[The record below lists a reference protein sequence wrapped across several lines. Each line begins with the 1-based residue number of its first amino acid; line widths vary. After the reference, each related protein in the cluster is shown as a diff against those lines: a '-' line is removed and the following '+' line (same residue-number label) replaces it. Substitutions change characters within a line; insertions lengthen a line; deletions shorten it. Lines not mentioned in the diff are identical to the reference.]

1 MRDVPRTVGASLRGH
16 AYHHAWA
23 ARAALALLEPGTDL
37 ALIAVEQFS
46 TVDASAMSASA
57 VEVADLVRYYGGRD
71 AQTARRIE
79 VVQFKHSDA
88 EAKVAFVASD
98 AAKTIEKFTA
108 AFRDKGETLCA
119 DRRNEVLRFELI
131 TNRPIHSDLAT
142 AVTTLAA
149 GAIGGIKP
157 RSQAAT
163 LLRASGLKGPDIAA
177 FFSRLVLSGS
187 NGNLGDARR
196 AARRVIASWSEP
208 ADLEARQRLKEL
220 LGLVEDAATGVAHLG
235 HGIVAIDVLGALGL
249 AETDELFPAEASF
262 PEVERQISR
271 TALKD
276 ILAKMHQSPLPLIVH
291 ATGGM
296 GKTVLMQALAAKLSE
311 DGFAILFDGFG
322 GGEWRNTS
330 DVRHRASRGLLQL
343 VNQIAAR
350 GLCDPILPGRS
361 DASDLLRAAR
371 KRFEAALAA
380 LRNQGLT
387 GGLSLVLDA
396 VDHSAEQAK
405 LMGEK
410 SFASDLLKSMTVSPI
425 DGVRLVI
432 SCRTE
437 RLPVTRG
444 DVVCP
449 DFEVPRFTTSETL
462 RVIQAERPEMSA
474 TDVTIVTSRA
484 QGNPRIL
491 AALLRQGPPYKAP
504 VGPQPTPTEA
514 FNQLLQQQ
522 LDTARANAEK
532 LGATKLQLDS
542 VLAGLALMP
551 PPTPVEELAAA
562 QGLSAEAV
570 RSFVADM
577 FPVLEETATGI
588 IFRDE
593 PTEFYVRELSRADL
607 GAQARVLERLD
618 ERQTV
623 SSHAAR
629 AYPVV
634 LRNLRR
640 RDNLYALAV
649 DDRIPGTAVSDVAR
663 RAVRAARIDAA
674 LGMAAEEAD
683 NGQLFTLSLEA
694 ARLAGGQGR
703 SGRFIREHPDLI
715 AVAGDME
722 AQRRVHEDRTGWGG
736 ARHAM
741 RAVHAWFAGEPAEA
755 LRDARHAIDWFNWWV
770 GENNKDDKDARQL
783 PTLGD
788 IEIEGPAFVMVRSG
802 RAAGTLLWLQSG
814 GSSLAYRHLS
824 GVVRLL
830 ERAAGRSKAEA
841 DWRLKAYSL
850 VARWRCTS
858 PVTILAIIANATALP
873 SEISEAF
880 AARLIAADLSKFEQS
895 SDPFDRKPDFIPT
908 LLLAAAREL
917 RYGRSANARGL
928 LEKATIARPSHYD
941 FEPPVMARRPLES
954 WLLSGLLRAAI
965 EGRPLRLIDVAP
977 MDIDAL
983 VKDPA
988 DRANDQAYRAAIKTA
1003 LAEPAEHRPDTSAD
1017 DRGARADARRQLEA
1031 CVQSRLPPLIDML
1044 ESLRPAVATGDF
1056 STAVKSVAYLIREVV
1071 PKASNYPYSDQQ
1083 HFLGSLLSDVAAAL
1097 GRASDGLEGEAAMA
1111 MADALAASPAHHLG
1125 QQVRWVRLFAMVQAT
1140 AAVATTFAAAI
1151 AAVVA
1156 KDDSLDARL
1165 TKYAELAYALWTASP
1180 GEAAAYVRLALEKAD
1195 GLSGDD
1201 YEESQGLIG
1210 IAVHYNGPPLA
1221 QPVVH
1226 GFARLCEAQMPDEA
1240 DRYIWREFSQALSR
1254 LGGLDGLA
1262 ISARLEDREKGGLEY
1277 NHLMLTAYLVERER
1291 LSPEL
1296 AVALVGLK
1304 SYRDF
1309 YVFRLTDFLTKVLP
1323 QLTPQ
1328 GREQAF
1334 QFATVE
1340 WDRESLTGASREL
1353 ARLFFELARQW
1364 LPASHPLQTRFR
1376 LLAGEASPDESYTFK
1391 GVRDLDEDDEI
1402 ARVART
1408 LDVTSSDALDS
1419 SLEAAG
1425 LKGDEP
1431 RLSSILDILGQ
1442 AAATVEERL
1451 QFAEAVAGS
1460 QSVGLKEKLWT
1471 LTSHIKA
1478 WAPGSLMISAAR
1490 RRLGETLITRHVD
1503 ALMAGRWDSS
1513 YEFGRLLELAG
1524 DSLQE
1529 SEAVALMLRHVQL
1542 ARVQNRSA
1550 WLDAAA
1556 RLASVVDNDRVGKG
1570 LVRYV
1575 ELSEATLEPGSHGG
1589 GWTPERAVS
1598 DSEAAVV
1605 AGTLWRALGS
1615 TRAEERWRAAHAVRR
1630 TVAVGREDVLAAL
1643 VGLFGRE
1650 DARPHLVDGTP
1661 FRFLDARLWLLLVMD
1676 RIALEWPDVI
1686 APYRAT
1692 LVGVLTDETFPHV
1705 LMREVA
1711 ARTLRRLTAVHGA
1724 SPDDPDLSAV
1734 NQSAFSERLVSTY
1747 LGDGYYHPPPDDYVE
1762 LNPPFHFDYDFD
1774 KTEVMRIARIF
1785 GAHRY
1790 ETGDHIAGW
1799 IRRWQPDAA
1808 NMWGGNRG
1816 WDRTPVNETWVGHL
1830 GWHGLFLT
1838 AGDFLQSRPL
1848 VVSEWDPNPMARYL
1862 EQELLVR
1869 KDGFWVADETVLTPP
1884 DAYKPRRHRDHLP
1897 RRSTLPTVIGLGEPH
1912 PERVVVNG
1920 SWKSGDEVEFWV
1932 RSALVSP
1939 KDARAAAA
1947 ALSLSSQYDVWLPL
1961 QSDLDDYHHRD
1972 PGPFRPWLTALDL
1985 TYEAGLD
1992 LKDPYASSDARSGVR
2007 PADDMVGL
2015 FNLTAADPF
2024 QRIWTDR
2031 AGAKVLA
2038 TEVWGGMDGRGHHG
2052 TDRSGHRTWAPTGFL
2067 RSVCQDRAATLIVLT
2082 YSSIYLKEKNDG
2094 SAFPGRWSV
2103 SLLDSNGVLPLARP
2117 SLSIRKA
2124 VHALDAES
2132 RREFDLIF
2140 ATVQTAM
2147 G

>member
-1 MRDVPRTVGASLRGH
+1 MGDAPRTVGASLRGH

-23 ARAALALLEPGTDL
+23 ARAALALIEPGTDL

-71 AQTARRIE
+71 AQSARRIE

-88 EAKVAFVASD
+88 EANVAFVASD

-149 GAIGGIKP
+149 GATGDVKP

-163 LLRASGLKGPDIAA
+163 LLRASGLKGADIAA

-249 AETDELFPAEASF
+249 AEPDELFPAEASF
-262 PEVERQISR
+262 PEVERQIAR
-271 TALKD
+271 KALKD
-276 ILAKMHQSPLPLIVH
+276 ILAKLHQSPLPLIVH

-311 DGFAILFDGFG
+311 DGFAMLFDGFG

-361 DASDLLRAAR
+361 DASDLLRSAR
-371 KRFEAALAA
+371 KRFEAAVSA
-380 LRNQGLT
+380 LRNQGLS

-410 SFASDLLKSMTVSPI
+410 SFASELLNSLTVTPI

-444 DVVCP
+444 DVACP
-449 DFEVPRFTTSETL
+449 EFRVPRFTANETL
-462 RVIQAERPEMSA
+462 RVIRAERPETSA
-474 TDVTIVTSRA
+474 TDVAIVTSRA

-491 AALLRQGPPYKAP
+491 AALLRQGPPYEAP

-522 LDTARANAEK
+522 IDTAKANAQK
-532 LGATKLQLDS
+532 LGATSLQLDAL
-542 VLAGLALMP
+542 LAGLALMP

-562 QGLSAEAV
+562 QGLSADAV

-577 FPVLEETATGI
+577 FPVLEETAAGI

-593 PTEFYVRELSRADL
+593 PTEFYVRELSKADPE
-607 GAQARVLERLD
+607 AQARVLERLD
-618 ERQTV
+618 ARQTV

-640 RDNLYALAV
+640 REDLYALAV

-663 RAVRAARIDAA
+663 RAVRAARLDAA
-674 LGMAAEEAD
+674 LSLAAEDAD
-683 NGQLFTLSLEA
+683 YGQLFTMSLEA
-694 ARLAGGQGR
+694 ARLVGGQGR

-722 AQRRVHEDRTGWGG
+722 AQRRIHEDRTGWGG

-770 GENNKDDKDARQL
+770 GENNKDDKDARAL
-783 PTLGD
+783 PALGD
-788 IEIEGPAFVMVRSG
+788 MEIEGPAFVTILSG
-802 RAAGTLLWLQSG
+802 RAKGTLLWLQSG
-814 GSSLAYRHLS
+814 GPSLAYRHLS
-824 GVVRLL
+824 GVVCLL
-830 ERAAGRSKAEA
+830 ERAAGRSEAEA
-841 DWRLKAYSL
+841 DWRLKAYGL
-850 VARWRCTS
+850 VARWRSAS
-858 PVTILAIIANATALP
+858 PLTILAIVANATVLP
-873 SEISEAF
+873 SDISEVL
-880 AARLIAADLSKFEQS
+880 AARLIAADLYKFEQS
-895 SDPFDRKPDFIPT
+895 SDPYDRKPDFTPT

-917 RYGRSANARGL
+917 RCGRSANARGL
-928 LEKATIARPSHYD
+928 LEKVAIARPSHYD

-954 WLLSGLLRAAI
+954 WLLSGLLKAAI
-965 EGRPLRLIDVAP
+965 EDRPLQLIDIAP
-977 MDIDAL
+977 VDIDAL

-988 DRANDQAYRAAIKTA
+988 DRVDDQAYHAAVKSA
-1003 LAEPAEHRPDTSAD
+1003 LAEPIEHSTDSSAD
-1017 DRGARADARRQLEA
+1017 DKSARAEARRRLEA
-1031 CVQSRLPPLIDML
+1031 CVQSRLPPLIEML
-1044 ESLRPAVATGDF
+1044 EGLRPAVATGDF
-1056 STAVKSVAYLIREVV
+1056 STAVKSVAALIRDVV
-1071 PKASNYPYSDQQ
+1071 PKSSNYPYSDQH

-1097 GRASDGLEGEAAMA
+1097 GRASDGLEGDAALA
-1111 MADALAASPAHHLG
+1111 MADALAASPAHYLG
-1125 QQVRWVRLFAMVQAT
+1125 QQVRWVRVFGMVRAT

-1156 KDDSLDARL
+1156 KDDSLDGRL
-1165 TKYAELAYALWTASP
+1165 TKYAELAYALWTVSP
-1180 GEAAAYVRLALEKAD
+1180 GEAAAYVQLALEKAD

-1210 IAVHYNGPPLA
+1210 IAAHYDGPPLP

-1240 DRYIWREFSQALSR
+1240 DRYSWREFSEALSR

-1262 ISARLEDREKGGLEY
+1262 ISARLEDRDKGGLEY
-1277 NHLMLTAYLVERER
+1277 NHLMLTAYLVERDR

-1304 SYRDF
+1304 PYRDF

-1323 QLTPQ
+1323 RLTPQ
-1328 GREQAF
+1328 GRDSAF
-1334 QFATVE
+1334 QLAAIE
-1340 WDRESLTGASREL
+1340 WDRVSLTGASREL
-1353 ARLFFELARQW
+1353 AKLFSEMAQKW
-1364 LPASHPLQTRFR
+1364 LPANHPLQARFR
-1376 LLAGEASPDESYTFK
+1376 LVAGDPPPEEPYAFK

-1402 ARVART
+1402 ARLART

-1431 RLSSILDILGQ
+1431 RLGTILEILGQ
-1442 AAATVEERL
+1442 TAATVEERL
-1451 QFAEAVAGS
+1451 RYAEAVAGS
-1460 QSVGLKEKLWT
+1460 QSVGLKEKLWA
-1471 LTSHIKA
+1471 LTPHIKA
-1478 WAPGSLMISAAR
+1478 WASGSLMISAAR
-1490 RRLGETLITRHVD
+1490 RRLGEMLIARHVD
-1503 ALMAGRWDSS
+1503 TLMAGHWDSGRE
-1513 YEFGRLLELAG
+1513 YGRLLELAG

-1529 SEAVALMLRHVQL
+1529 RDAVALMLRHVQL

-1556 RLASVVDNDRVGKG
+1556 RLASVVDNDRLGQG
-1570 LVRYV
+1570 LARYV
-1575 ELSEATLEPGSHGG
+1575 ERSEKTLESGSHGG
-1589 GWTPERAVS
+1589 AWTPERTVS
-1598 DSEAAVV
+1598 DSEAVAV
-1605 AGTLWRALGS
+1605 AGVLWRALGS
-1615 TRAEERWRAAHAVRR
+1615 TRAQDRWRGAHAVRR
-1630 TVAVGREDVLAAL
+1630 VLAGGREDVLAAL
-1643 VGLFGRE
+1643 MAMFGSE
-1650 DARPHLVDGTP
+1650 DAGPYLADGTA
-1661 FRFLDARLWLLLVMD
+1661 FRFLDARLWLLLVID
-1676 RIALEWPDVI
+1676 RIALERPDVI
-1686 APYRAT
+1686 TPYRAT
-1692 LVGVLTDETFPHV
+1692 LAAVITDESLPHV

-1711 ARTLRRLTAVHGA
+1711 ARTLRRLIAVHGA

-1734 NQSAFSERLVSTY
+1734 NQSAFSERIVSTY
-1747 LGDGYYHPPPDDYVE
+1747 LGDGYYHSPPEDYFE
-1762 LNPPFHFDYDFD
+1762 LSPPFHFDYDFD

-1799 IRRWQPDAA
+1799 IRRWQPNAA

-1816 WDRTPVNETWVGHL
+1816 WDRTPVSETWVGHL

-1838 AGDFLQSRPL
+1838 AGDFLRSRPL
-1848 VVSEWDPNPMARYL
+1848 VVSEWDPEPMARYL

-1869 KDGFWVADETVLTPP
+1869 RDGFWVADETALTPP

-1897 RRSTLPTVIGLGEPH
+1897 RRSTLPTLIGLGEPH
-1912 PERVVVNG
+1912 PEGVVVNG
-1920 SWKSGDEVEFWV
+1920 SWKSGDEVDFWV

-1939 KDARAAAA
+1939 NDAQAAAV
-1947 ALSLSSQYDVWLPL
+1947 ALALSSQYDVSLPL

-1972 PGPFRPWLTALDL
+1972 PGPFRPWLTAIDL
-1985 TYEAGLD
+1985 TNEAGLD

-2007 PADDMVGL
+2007 PADDMVDQ
-2015 FNLTAADPF
+2015 FKLTAADPF

-2031 AGAKVLA
+2031 AGTKMLF
-2038 TEVWGGMDGRGHHG
+2038 TEVWGGTDGRGRHE
-2052 TDRSGHRTWAPTGFL
+2052 TDRSGRRTWAPTGFL
-2067 RSVCQDRAATLIVLT
+2067 RSLCKVQAANVIVLT

-2094 SAFPGRWSV
+2094 SAFPARWSV
-2103 SLLDSNGVLPLARP
+2103 SLLGPEGCVPLARP
-2117 SLSIRKA
+2117 SLAVRQAVKA
-2124 VHALDAES
+2124 IDPES